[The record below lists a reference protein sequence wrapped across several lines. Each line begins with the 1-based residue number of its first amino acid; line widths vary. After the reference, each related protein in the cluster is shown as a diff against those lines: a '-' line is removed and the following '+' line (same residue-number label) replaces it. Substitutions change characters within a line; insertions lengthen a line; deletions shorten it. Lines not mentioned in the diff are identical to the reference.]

1 MRVGSSPRVRGAD
14 PLALVCVPQ
23 DGIIPAC
30 AGSSRCSP
38 PRASCWGDH
47 PRACGE
53 QAVSDEADRDVTG
66 SSPRVRGAAVKRPQ
80 QRREGGIIPARAGSR
95 IPYEWVDG
103 PKRDHPRAYGEQLNG
118 EDPVKQAEGSSPR
131 VRGAGLPAARGD
143 QQEGIIPARAG
154 SRAQPDYPRRYV
166 WDHPRACGEQPGMRE
181 RRDGFLGSSPR
192 VRGAGQGR
200 RLRHGAG
207 GIIPARAGSSRST
220 CRTSSQPWDHPRAC
234 GEQNPPVVVADGNV
248 GSSPRVRGADVMS
261 NVIWNRLGIIPAR
274 AGSSLTKQCK
284 VSATR
289 DHPRAC
295 GEQASATTV
304 TTSFTGSSPRVR
316 GAAEV

>member
-154 SRAQPDYPRRYV
+154 SRGA
-166 WDHPRACGEQPGMRE
+166 PGW
-181 RRDGFLGSSPR
+181 SS
-192 VRGAGQGR
+192 
-200 RLRHGAG
+200 
-207 GIIPARAGSSRST
+207 
-220 CRTSSQPWDHPRAC
+220 CR
-234 GEQNPPVVVADGNV
+234 
-248 GSSPRVRGADVMS
+248 
-261 NVIWNRLGIIPAR
+261 
-274 AGSSLTKQCK
+274 
-284 VSATR
+284 TR

-295 GEQASATTV
+295 GEQNFRQRSLHMPR
-304 TTSFTGSSPRVR
+304 GSSPRVR
-316 GAAEV
+316 GAGRERRCRAGRDGIIPARAGSSTHLRDR